1 VIYGPSRQY
10 FFVAL
15 MDIVVD
21 CKPGEAFNQVLY
33 IEFMSFY
40 FNFKVLWKR
49 NSIREQNWD
58 FLLESF
64 WEKKKVMF
72 LGNSGK

>member
-1 VIYGPSRQY
+1 MDQVVNT

-33 IEFMSFY
+33 IEFMTFY
-40 FNFKVLWKR
+40 FNFKVLRKR

>member
-1 VIYGPSRQY
+1 MDQVVNT

>member
-1 VIYGPSRQY
+1 MDQVVNT

-33 IEFMSFY
+33 IEFMTFY